1 MRLFPRRE
9 AASRRLLRRLGRS
22 VIESLGLARRHKK
35 ALHQLVAPGRVPW
48 GPDTAPQSA
57 AAGCAGSGGGRP
69 RGRIVLVS
77 GEPETPGHAYRV
89 ARLARA
95 ADALGHEVD
104 VLTADEL
111 CPAWWRDRIP
121 APAIVIVWRARARPP
136 LEKAIEAWRAAGAS
150 ILFDVDDLMIDPAL
164 ATPQV
169 IDGIRSMGL
178 ATADVRATYEGMR
191 RAMLLADACLAPTAA
206 LAEAI
211 ERAGRPCLVLP
222 NGFDEETYRVSREA
236 ALRRRGEPPADGLF
250 RIGYASGSRTHQRDF
265 AVAAP
270 AVARLLARRPDCRLV
285 LFREPRRGTPL
296 LDVEEFPALAGL
308 EDRIEWRALVP
319 LARLPEELARFD
331 VNLAPLEVGNPFCEA
346 KSELK
351 YFEAALVEVPTIA
364 SPTAPF
370 RGSIRH
376 GQTGLLADST
386 DSWHAHLEALGQDA
400 ALRHRLGRAA
410 LHDVLHRYGPDGR
423 RERLRTVLARLHGPP
438 EERSQAF
445 RPHATAAGGAQ
456 GTDALQVPEP
466 VPAIPPFDVLR
477 RTGSTRIADV
487 AVVVPLFNYGHYVLE
502 ALESVAAQSLA
513 SVELVVVDDAS
524 TDDSVA
530 LVDRWIT
537 SRGGRFVSAT
547 LARNRENAGLAL
559 TRNAA
564 FSLGEAAFVFPL
576 DADNTLEPRCLA
588 ALFERLARSTAS
600 AAHPTLQHFGATHRC
615 RPAEPWSPDRLRRG
629 NYIDAMALIRRSA
642 WAAVGGYRKGA
653 FVGWEDYD
661 LWCRFVEKG
670 FWSEAVPEAV
680 AGYRVH
686 PESMMRQQTNPAL
699 DAVVAAIRAEHPW
712 LTVRAA

>member
-1 MRLFPRRE
+1 MRLLPRRDAE
-9 AASRRLLRRLGRS
+9 SRRFLRRLGRS
-22 VIESLGLARRHKK
+22 VVEALGLARRHEQ
-35 ALHQLVAPGRVPW
+35 ATHRLVAPGRVPW
-48 GPDTAPQSA
+48 GPDDRSRPP
-57 AAGCAGSGGGRP
+57 AAGCAGPGGDRP
-69 RGRIVLVS
+69 LRRMVLVS

-95 ADALGHEVD
+95 ADMLGFEVD
-104 VLTADEL
+104 VLAADDL
-111 CPAWWRDRIP
+111 SPAWWRERIP
-121 APAIVIVWRARARPP
+121 APAIVVVWRARARPP
-136 LEKAIEAWRAAGAS
+136 LEKAIHVWRTAGAS

-178 ATADVRATYEGMR
+178 SPADVRATYEGIR

-222 NGFDEETYRVSREA
+222 NGFDEEAYRISREA
-236 ALRRRGEPPADGLF
+236 VLRRREEAPDGLF

-265 AVAAP
+265 AVAAQ
-270 AVARLLARRPDCRLV
+270 AVAGVLARRPDCRLV

-296 LDVEEFPALAGL
+296 LDVGEFPSLAGL

-331 VNLAPLEVGNPFCEA
+331 VNIAPLEVGNPFCEA

-370 RGSIRH
+370 RGCIRH

-386 DSWHAHLEALGQDA
+386 DAWHSHLESLCQDA
-400 ALRHRLGRAA
+400 SLRLRLGRSA

-423 RERLRTVLARLHGPP
+423 RESVRIALARLHGPP
-438 EERSQAF
+438 EHRSQAF
-445 RPHATAAGGAQ
+445 RPVANAAADAAVAGGHGA
-456 GTDALQVPEP
+456 TEP
-466 VPAIPPFDVLR
+466 LPVLPAFEVLR
-477 RTGSTRIADV
+477 RTGSARLADV
-487 AVVVPLFNYGHYVLE
+487 AVVVPLFNYARYVLE
-502 ALESVAAQSLA
+502 ALESVAAQSL
-513 SVELVVVDDAS
+513 SSLELVVVDDAS
-524 TDDSVA
+524 DDDSAA
-530 LVDRWIT
+530 LVDRWIA

-564 FSLGEAAFVFPL
+564 FSLAEAALVFPL

-588 ALFERLARSTAS
+588 ALLDRLARSSAS
-600 AAHPTLQHFGATHRC
+600 AAHPTLQHFGAAHRC
-615 RPAEPWSPDRLRRG
+615 RKAEPWSPDRLRRG

-661 LWCRFVEKG
+661 LWCRFVELG
-670 FWSEAVPEAV
+670 LWSEAVPEAV

-686 PESMMRQQTNPAL
+686 AESMMRQETNPAL